1 MFNLFGNS
9 QSGRFCDGVS
19 RRNFLRIGGMAM
31 AGLSLPDLL
40 RAEAAAGASATK
52 KNIINIILSGGP
64 SHMDMF
70 DLKPNAPKEYRGEFS
85 PIATTVPGFDVC
97 QHFPILATM
106 GEKITAIRSMTGIN
120 NEHSSSQSDSGW
132 GIRSLESLGGRP
144 SVGSVMSKVYGAA
157 QTTDRGTAPTFV
169 DLNGRTRPGFL
180 GQVHA
185 AYRPDGTGRANLTL
199 NSSITRHRLSDR
211 QSLLSGFDNLR
222 RDIDGSG
229 MMNALDSF
237 TERAVG
243 IVTSGEIASALDISQ
258 EDPRRVA
265 RYGYPERRDAN
276 SFIMA
281 RRLIQAGVRCVS
293 FGWGGWDTHSNNFV
307 TLGTQLPA
315 LDKAMSALIEDLDAH
330 SQLDDTIIMMSGEF
344 GRTPRIN
351 GGAGR
356 DHWPQAS
363 SFFLAGGGFRH
374 GQFIGAT
381 NSRGERPQDRP
392 VDLQHVFTTVYK
404 QLGIDPD
411 VVTLTDPNGRPQYLM
426 EKRSVINELV

>member
-1 MFNLFGNS
+1 MFNFFGNG
-9 QSGRFCDGVS
+9 QNGNFCDGLS
-19 RRNFLRIGGMAM
+19 RRHFLKIGGVAM

-40 RAEAAAGASATK
+40 RAEEAAGPRATK
-52 KNIINIILSGGP
+52 KNIINIILGGGP

-70 DLKPNAPKEYRGEFS
+70 DLKPNAPVEYRGEFT
-85 PIATTVPGFDVC
+85 PIATTVPGFDIC

-106 GEKITAIRSMTGIN
+106 GEKITAIRSMTGVN
-120 NEHSSSQSDSGW
+120 NEHSASQSDSGW
-132 GIRSLESLGGRP
+132 SIRSLDSLGGRP

-157 QTTDRGTAPTFV
+157 QTTERGTAPTFV
-169 DLNGRTRPGFL
+169 DLSGSTRPGFL
-180 GQVHA
+180 GQVNA
-185 AYRPDGTGRANLTL
+185 AYRPDSTGRANLIL
-199 NSSITRHRLSDR
+199 NQSITRNRLSDR

-265 RYGYPERRDAN
+265 RYGYHERRDTG
-276 SFIMA
+276 SFITA

-293 FGWGGWDTHSNNFV
+293 FSWGGWDTHSQNFV
-307 TLGTQLPA
+307 TLGKQLPA

-330 SQLDDTIIMMSGEF
+330 GQLDDTIIMMSGEF
-344 GRTPRIN
+344 GRTPRVN
-351 GGAGR
+351 GTAGR

-363 SFFLAGGGFRH
+363 SFFLAGGGFKH
-374 GQFIGAT
+374 GQFIGST
-381 NSRGERPQDRP
+381 NARGERPQDRP

-404 QLGIDPD
+404 QLGIDPE

-426 EKRSVINELV
+426 ENRSLISELV

>member
-1 MFNLFGNS
+1 MFNFFGNG
-9 QSGRFCDGVS
+9 QKGNFCDGLS
-19 RRNFLRIGGMAM
+19 RRHFLKIGSVAM

-40 RAEAAAGASATK
+40 RAEEAAGPRATK
-52 KNIINIILSGGP
+52 KNIINIILGGGP

-70 DLKPNAPKEYRGEFS
+70 DLKPNAPVEYRGEFT
-85 PIATTVPGFDVC
+85 PIATTVPGFDIC

-106 GEKITAIRSMTGIN
+106 GEKITAIRSMTGVN

-132 GIRSLESLGGRP
+132 SIRSLDSLGGRP

-157 QTTDRGTAPTFV
+157 QTTERGTAPTFV
-169 DLNGRTRPGFL
+169 DLSGTTRPGFL
-180 GQVHA
+180 GQVNA
-185 AYRPDGTGRANLTL
+185 AYRPDSTGRANLIL
-199 NSSITRHRLSDR
+199 NQSITRNRLSDR
-211 QSLLSGFDNLR
+211 QSLLIGFDNLR

-243 IVTSGEIASALDISQ
+243 IVTSGEIAGALDISQ

-265 RYGYPERRDAN
+265 RYGYPERRDTDR
-276 SFIMA
+276 FITA

-293 FGWGGWDTHSNNFV
+293 FSWGGWDTHSQNFV
-307 TLGTQLPA
+307 TLGKQLPA

-330 SQLDDTIIMMSGEF
+330 GQLDDTIIMMSGEF
-344 GRTPRIN
+344 GRTPRVN
-351 GGAGR
+351 GTAGR

-363 SFFLAGGGFRH
+363 SFFLAGGGFKH
-374 GQFIGAT
+374 GQFIGST
-381 NSRGERPQDRP
+381 NARGERPQDRP

-404 QLGIDPD
+404 QLGIDPE

-426 EKRSVINELV
+426 ENRSLISELV

>member
-1 MFNLFGNS
+1 MFNFFGNG
-9 QSGRFCDGVS
+9 QNGTFCDGLS
-19 RRNFLRIGGMAM
+19 RRHFLKIGGVAM

-40 RAEAAAGASATK
+40 RAEEAAGPKATK
-52 KNIINIILSGGP
+52 KNIINIILGGGP

-70 DLKPNAPKEYRGEFS
+70 DLKPDAPKEYRGEFT
-85 PIATTVPGFDVC
+85 PIATTVPGFDIC

-106 GEKITAIRSMTGIN
+106 GEKITAIRSMTGVN

-132 GIRSLESLGGRP
+132 SIRSLDSLGGRP

-157 QTTDRGTAPTFV
+157 QTTPRGTAPTFV
-169 DLNGRTRPGFL
+169 DLSGRTRPGFL

-185 AYRPDGTGRANLTL
+185 AYRPDSTGRANLTL
-199 NSSITRHRLSDR
+199 NRSISRNRLSDR

-265 RYGYPERRDAN
+265 RYGYPERRDTS
-276 SFIMA
+276 SFITA

-293 FGWGGWDTHSNNFV
+293 FSWGGWDTHSRNFV

-330 SQLDDTIIMMSGEF
+330 GQLDDTIIMMSGEF
-344 GRTPRIN
+344 GRTPRVN
-351 GGAGR
+351 GTAGR

-363 SFFLAGGGFRH
+363 SFFLAGGGFKH
-374 GQFIGAT
+374 GQFIGST
-381 NSRGERPQDRP
+381 NARGERPQDRP

-426 EKRSVINELV
+426 EKRSLISELV

>member
-1 MFNLFGNS
+1 MFNFFGNG
-9 QSGRFCDGVS
+9 SGSFCDGIT
-19 RRNFLRIGGMAM
+19 RRNFLSIGGTAM
-31 AGLSLPDLL
+31 AGLSLPQLL
-40 RAEAAAGASATK
+40 RAEEAAGPRATK
-52 KNIINIILSGGP
+52 KNIINIILGGGP

-70 DLKPNAPKEYRGEFS
+70 DLKPEAPKEYRGDFT
-85 PIATTVPGFDVC
+85 PISTAVPGFDIC

-106 GEKITAIRSMTGIN
+106 GEKITAVRSMTGVN
-120 NEHSSSQSDSGW
+120 NEHSASQSDSGW
-132 GIRSLESLGGRP
+132 SIRSLDSLGGRP
-144 SVGSVMSKVYGAA
+144 SVGSVMSKVYGPA
-157 QTTDRGTAPTFV
+157 QTTPRGTAPTFV
-169 DLNGRTRPGFL
+169 DLSGRTRPGFL

-185 AYRPDGTGRANLTL
+185 AYRPDSTGRANLTL
-199 NSSITRHRLSDR
+199 NRAITRNRLSDR
-211 QSLLSGFDNLR
+211 RSLLGEFDNLR

-243 IVTSGEIASALDISQ
+243 IVTSGEIANALDINQ

-265 RYGYPERRDAN
+265 RYGYPQRRDTA
-276 SFIMA
+276 SFITA

-293 FGWGGWDTHSNNFV
+293 FNWGSWDTHSRNFI

-330 SQLDDTIIMMSGEF
+330 GQLDDTIIMMSGEF
-344 GRTPRIN
+344 GRTPRVN
-351 GGAGR
+351 GNAGR

-363 SFFLAGGGFRH
+363 SFFLAGGGFKH
-374 GQFIGAT
+374 GQFIGST
-381 NSRGERPQDRP
+381 NSRGERPKDRP

-404 QLGIDPD
+404 QLGIDPE

-426 EKRSVINELV
+426 EKRELITELV